1 MLVALPCF
9 SSHDYVSGRNLNRF
23 HARSLD
29 WKPMKGTPYAVPRHS
44 KNGSGLDPSA
54 GEPTETSP
62 TFSLS
67 ELKAVVSTLTFGRCA
82 GADGIE
88 AEMFDY
94 TGEDLLQCLMDI
106 FNRMIAWYRTV
117 SRCYQK
123 QGVPRNQAVGDQYR
137 S

>member
-1 MLVALPCF
+1 
-9 SSHDYVSGRNLNRF
+9 
-23 HARSLD
+23 
-29 WKPMKGTPYAVPRHS
+29 MKGTPYAVPRHS

-117 SRCYQK
+117 SRCYMMLPK
-123 QGVPRNQAVGDQYR
+123 TGGSSKPSSWRPIPVLKISYIMLHFLLGCC
-137 S
+137 

>member
-1 MLVALPCF
+1 
-9 SSHDYVSGRNLNRF
+9 
-23 HARSLD
+23 
-29 WKPMKGTPYAVPRHS
+29 MKGTPYAVPRHS
-44 KNGSGLDPSA
+44 KNGSGLDPLA